1 MQLTTIAAGDGDTEA
16 HIARPQSGTGPGVV
30 LFMDAIGVRPALVE
44 MAERI
49 ASWGYVVVTPN
60 LFYRDGSVDDVRPH
74 DDLRVDGARD
84 AFFATAMPRVGSLFA
99 QDLSGDLDAYRTAV
113 QGIDGVTGTTIGC
126 VGYCM
131 GARVATF
138 FAARHP
144 RVVAAAA
151 GFHGGGL
158 VTEDPASPHR
168 QVASAT
174 AEFVF
179 GHADNDSSMPP
190 QAVAELGRALDAA
203 GLTATNEIYPDAP
216 HGFTMVDTSMYQ
228 EQGAERSFRELEAL
242 CARTLG

>member
-1 MQLTTIAAGDGDTEA
+1 ML
-16 HIARPQSGTGPGVV
+16 
-30 LFMDAIGVRPALVE
+30 
-44 MAERI
+44 
-49 ASWGYVVVTPN
+49 TPN
-60 LFYRDGSVDDVRPH
+60 LFYRDGSADDVRPH

-84 AFFATAMPRVGSLFA
+84 AFFATAMPRVGSLFE
-99 QDLSGDLDAYRTAV
+99 QDLSGDLDAYRRPCRGSTVSRAPRS
-113 QGIDGVTGTTIGC
+113 GV

-158 VTEDPASPHR
+158 VTDDPSSPHR
-168 QVASAT
+168 QIASAT

-190 QAVAELGRALDAA
+190 EAVEELGRALDGA

-242 CARTLG
+242 YARTLR

>member
-1 MQLTTIAAGDGDTEA
+1 MLLTTIPAGDGDTEA
-16 HIARPQSGTGPGVV
+16 NIARPQTGSGPGVV
-30 LFMDAIGVRPALVE
+30 LFMDAIGVRPTLIE

-49 ASWGYVVVTPN
+49 ASWGYVVLTPN
-60 LFYRDGSVDDVRPH
+60 LFYRDGAVDDVRPH

-84 AFFATAMPRVGSLFA
+84 AFFATAMPRVGSLFSR
-99 QDLSGDLDAYRTAV
+99 DLSGDLDAYRTAV
-113 QGIDGVTGTTIGC
+113 QGLDGVTGSTIGC

-144 RVVAAAA
+144 EVVAAAA

-158 VTEDPASPHR
+158 VTDDPSSPHR
-168 QVASAT
+168 QLASAT

-190 QAVAELGRALDAA
+190 EAVAELGRALSDA

-216 HGFTMVDTSMYQ
+216 HGYSMADTSMYQ
-228 EQGAERSFRELEAL
+228 EAGAERSFAELEAL
-242 CARTLG
+242 FARTLR